1 MRTIVHRSK
10 RALTA
15 ATASMLSLAVG
26 MAPAHAVLQI
36 AWDFGGTT
44 GGCVDN
50 TACDTSPL
58 VGTLQLGDQNIGG
71 LQING
76 SIQTS
81 AKGTTNILNTSS
93 LSVINTTGA
102 SIDYALAVGDTD
114 FVGPVTSF
122 SASGSGTWQT
132 AAGSTITM
140 NWYNDANN
148 AQGADTTT
156 DTPGVLLH
164 TFSDTAGPL
173 TDAFATSLVG
183 AANDPNL
190 FSMTETA
197 SGTLVAGGQLV
208 SRGQTEIKELVG
220 AVPEPGSLAMLGGA
234 LLGLGLLGR
243 RRRVG

>member
-1 MRTIVHRSK
+1 
-10 RALTA
+10 
-15 ATASMLSLAVG
+15 
-26 MAPAHAVLQI
+26 MAPANAVLQI
-36 AWDFGGTT
+36 AWDFGGVT
-44 GGCVDN
+44 GGCIDN
-50 TACDTSPL
+50 AGCDTNL
-58 VGTLQLGDQNIGG
+58 ATGTLQIGDQTIGG

-93 LSVINTTGA
+93 LSVVNTTGA

-164 TFSDTAGPL
+164 TFSDVAGPL
-173 TDAFATSLVG
+173 TDAFATSMVG
-183 AANDPNL
+183 AANDPSL

-208 SRGQTEIKELVG
+208 SRGQTEIKSPT
-220 AVPEPGSLAMLGGA
+220 AVPEPGSLA
-234 LLGLGLLGR
+234 LLGAGLLGMGAFLR
-243 RRRVG
+243 RRRLG

>member
-1 MRTIVHRSK
+1 MRTIVLPTASIL
-10 RALTA
+10 ALT
-15 ATASMLSLAVG
+15 VG
-26 MAPAHAVLQI
+26 MAPAHATLQI
-36 AWDFGGTT
+36 AWDFGGVT
-44 GGCVDN
+44 GQCADN
-50 TACDTSPL
+50 TGCDLAPA

-81 AKGTTNILNTSS
+81 AKGSTNILNTSS
-93 LSVINTTGA
+93 LSVINTTG
-102 SIDYALAVGDTD
+102 SNINYALAVGDTG
-114 FVGPVTSF
+114 FTGPVTGF

-132 AAGSTITM
+132 AAGSTIAM

-148 AQGADTTT
+148 AQGADTPT

-173 TDAFATSLVG
+173 TDAFSTSLVG
-183 AANDPNL
+183 PANDPSL

-208 SRGQTEIKELVG
+208 SRGQTEIKELVA
-220 AVPEPGSLAMLGGA
+220 AVPEPGSLALLGGA
-234 LLGLGLLGR
+234 LFGLGLLGR
-243 RRRVG
+243 RRGRVG

>member
-1 MRTIVHRSK
+1 MRT
-10 RALTA
+10 
-15 ATASMLSLAVG
+15 ATAVIALLAFS
-26 MAPAHAVLQI
+26 APAWATLQI

-44 GGCVDN
+44 GACVDN
-50 TACDTSPL
+50 AACDL
-58 VGTLQLGDQNIGG
+58 NLAAGTLQLGDQTIGG
-71 LQING
+71 IAVNG

-81 AKGTTNILNTSS
+81 TKGTTNILNTSS
-93 LSVINTTGA
+93 LSVVNTTGA

-148 AQGADTTT
+148 AQGADNTT
-156 DTPGVLLH
+156 DTPGALLH
-164 TFSDTAGPL
+164 TFTDVAGPL

-183 AANDPNL
+183 PTNDPDL

-208 SRGQTEIKELVG
+208 SRGQTEVKELVT
-220 AVPEPGSLAMLGGA
+220 VIPEPSSLA
-234 LLGLGLLGR
+234 LLGASLLGMAAFLR
-243 RRRVG
+243 RRT

>member
-1 MRTIVHRSK
+1 MRTALPLFALL
-10 RALTA
+10 ALT
-15 ATASMLSLAVG
+15 
-26 MAPAHAVLQI
+26 APAHATLQI

-50 TACDTSPL
+50 TGCDLNAAT
-58 VGTLQLGDQNIGG
+58 GTLQLGDQNIGG
-71 LQING
+71 IQLNG

-81 AKGTTNILNTSS
+81 TKGTTNILNTSS
-93 LSVINTTGA
+93 LSAINTTGA

-132 AAGSTITM
+132 ATGSVITM

-148 AQGADTTT
+148 NQGADTTT

-164 TFSDTAGPL
+164 TFSDVAGPL

-183 AANDPNL
+183 PANDPSL

-208 SRGQTEIKELVG
+208 SRGQTEIKELV
-220 AVPEPGSLAMLGGA
+220 AVPEPGSLA
-234 LLGLGLLGR
+234 LLGASLLGMGAFLR
-243 RRRVG
+243 RRNQGDRA

>member
-1 MRTIVHRSK
+1 MRTI
-10 RALTA
+10 ALA
-15 ATASMLSLAVG
+15 ATSMLALAFG
-26 MAPAHAVLQI
+26 MAPANAVLQI

-50 TACDTSPL
+50 AACDTNL
-58 VGTLQLGDQNIGG
+58 ATGTLQIGDQNIGG

-93 LSVINTTGA
+93 LSVVNTTGA

-114 FVGPVTSF
+114 FTGPVTSF

-140 NWYNDANN
+140 NWYNDAGN

-173 TDAFATSLVG
+173 TDAFSTSLVG
-183 AANDPNL
+183 PADDPSL

-208 SRGQTEIKELVG
+208 SRGQTEIKELVA
-220 AVPEPGSLAMLGGA
+220 AVPEPGSLAMLGSA
-234 LLGLGLLGR
+234 LLGLGLLGW
-243 RRRVG
+243 RRVGRVG

>member
-1 MRTIVHRSK
+1 MRTIVLSAVS
-10 RALTA
+10 ALA
-15 ATASMLSLAVG
+15 LVAG
-26 MAPAHAVLQI
+26 MAPAHATLQI

-44 GGCVDN
+44 GICVDN
-50 TACDTSPL
+50 TACDLNL
-58 VGTLQLGDQNIGG
+58 VAGTLQLGDQTIGG

-81 AKGTTNILNTSS
+81 TKGTTNILNTSS
-93 LSVINTTGA
+93 LSVVNTTGA

-148 AQGADTTT
+148 DQGASTTT

-164 TFSDTAGPL
+164 SFTDVAGPL

-183 AANDPNL
+183 PADDPSL

-197 SGTLVAGGQLV
+197 SGTLAAGGTLV
-208 SRGQTEIKELVG
+208 GRSQTEVKELA
-220 AVPEPGSLAMLGGA
+220 AVPVSEPGSLALLGGA

-243 RRRVG
+243 RHRSKRAWA